1 MNNKKELDDQTIE
14 EGIVYAK
21 KKQLFNQLK
30 AFDQRLDSKKGRNA
44 ILKWLIGI
52 LIILTTGLPYLFTD
66 SSNRG
71 KKKWWPNTQSLF
83 PLYANS
89 RSATDED
96 QIAQLLTEAKTHYD
110 QQKWKPAIP
119 FFEEI
124 LTMDAQS
131 QARFYL
137 GICQLKTGRA
147 QAAIQSFEAFQAVS
161 ENYNLQEPT
170 TWYLA
175 LAFLQSGQMKEAQ
188 TQLAKLS
195 DSPDYAAAAQLIL
208 TEIEKKLE

>member
-30 AFDQRLDSKKGRNA
+30 AFDQRLDSRKGSNA
-44 ILKWLIGI
+44 TLKWLIGI
-52 LIILTTGLPYLFTD
+52 LLVLLLGFLIYSLTARSWEEKVVAQYAEP
-66 SSNRG
+66 
-71 KKKWWPNTQSLF
+71 F

-147 QAAIQSFEAFQAVS
+147 QAAVQNFEAFQPAS

-175 LAFLQSGQMKEAQ
+175 LAYLQSGQLTEAQ